1 MQTSIDVVVVGAGYF
16 AIFHINAWLR
26 LPGVTLKAIVEQDKT
41 KHHDLKNLLAQ
52 AGSPDTLV
60 TDSLPDACTGD
71 SVNLIDI
78 ATPPHSHANLIE
90 QAIQFNSQLIV
101 CQKPFC
107 GTYDAAKKIH
117 KKIMASQSSVV
128 VHENFRFQPWYKAI
142 KTEIVKGTLGNI
154 LQATYRLRP
163 GDGQG
168 PDVYLERQPYF
179 REMENFLIHET
190 GIHFIDVFR
199 FLFGDPSAVSAD
211 LRRLNPAI
219 AGEDAGHFNFYYK
232 NGLCAQFDGN
242 RLLDHAAKNSRLTM
256 GEMLIE
262 GTNGSLELHGNGD
275 LMHRL
280 HGDDQW
286 QTIAYPFNDNDFGGD
301 CVYLTQK
308 HIVDHL
314 QKSTPLQNTVSD
326 YLKNLQLEDLIYE
339 AARTHTKLE
348 CAHE

>member
-1 MQTSIDVVVVGAGYF
+1 
-16 AIFHINAWLR
+16 
-26 LPGVTLKAIVEQDKT
+26 
-41 KHHDLKNLLAQ
+41 
-52 AGSPDTLV
+52 
-60 TDSLPDACTGD
+60 
-71 SVNLIDI
+71 
-78 ATPPHSHANLIE
+78 
-90 QAIQFNSQLIV
+90 
-101 CQKPFC
+101 
-107 GTYDAAKKIH
+107 
-117 KKIMASQSSVV
+117 MASQSSVV